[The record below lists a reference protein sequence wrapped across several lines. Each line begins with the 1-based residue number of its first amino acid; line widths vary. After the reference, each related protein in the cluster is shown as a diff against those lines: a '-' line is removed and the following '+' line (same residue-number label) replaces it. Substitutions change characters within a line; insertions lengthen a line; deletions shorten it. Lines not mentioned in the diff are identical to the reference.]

1 MSERSGPEAA
11 ALRTILLVDD
21 DERIRHN
28 LALLLRWSGG
38 WMVVGEASDGAGALR
53 LAGEL
58 RPAVVLLDR
67 WLADGDGL
75 GVVPRLRALAQPPLV
90 VMLSA
95 EVDSA
100 LQRQALALGAA
111 GWLEKTT
118 PPLTLLQVLGELTAI
133 A

>member
-1 MSERSGPEAA
+1 MSAGPTAEASPP
-11 ALRTILLVDD
+11 RTILLVDD
-21 DERIRHN
+21 DDRIRHN

-38 WMVVGEASDGAGALR
+38 WVVVGEAPDGVSALR

-95 EVDSA
+95 EVDPA
-100 LQRQALALGAA
+100 LQRQALALGAV

-118 PPLTLLQVLGELTAI
+118 PPLILLQMLSEITTVA
-133 A
+133 